1 MSRVSG
7 VPPRG
12 LALLHRLANWNSRRR
27 FGRILEP
34 VAIMARHLWVFRAY
48 AAYELALERSRY
60 VEPTL
65 KELAQIKAAT
75 LVGCEF

>member
-1 MSRVSG
+1 
-7 VPPRG
+7 
-12 LALLHRLANWNSRRR
+12 
-27 FGRILEP
+27 
-34 VAIMARHLWVFRAY
+34 MARHPWVFRAY
-48 AAYELALERSRY
+48 AAYELALERSRH